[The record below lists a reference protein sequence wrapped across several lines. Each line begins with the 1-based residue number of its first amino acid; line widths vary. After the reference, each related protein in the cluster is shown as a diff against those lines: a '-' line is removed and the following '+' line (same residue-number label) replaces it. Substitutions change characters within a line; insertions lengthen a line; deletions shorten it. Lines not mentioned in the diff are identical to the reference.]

1 MSDAT
6 IKIGVII
13 GSVREGRFG
22 DKPAHWIF
30 EEARKIAG
38 VEAELI
44 DLKEIKLP
52 TYATGGYP
60 SAVQDGNYGSDKLN
74 AFAKSI
80 GSADAFII
88 VSPEYNHGYSSALKD
103 ALDSIYKEWNNKPV
117 AFIGYGSVGGARA
130 IEQLREVSV
139 ELQMAPIRNA
149 VHLPGDV
156 YGAAV
161 QATLGDAKPFAP
173 VAEKATGMLT
183 QLLWW
188 AKALKAAR

>member
-1 MSDAT
+1 MNDT
-6 IKIGVII
+6 NIKIAVII

-30 EEARKIAG
+30 GEAKKLPG
-38 VEAELI
+38 VEVELI

-52 TYATGGYP
+52 TFATPGYP
-60 SAVQDGNYGSDKLN
+60 SAIQDGNYGNEKLN

-103 ALDSIYKEWNNKPV
+103 ALDSVYKEWNNKPV
-117 AFIGYGSVGGARA
+117 AFIGYGSIGGGRA

-156 YGAAV
+156 YGAAMKAV
-161 QATLGDAKPFAP
+161 LGDATPFAP